1 MPHLL
6 RQNLLLPA
14 PPTVVMHDPRTH
26 LRHLPPAYSP
36 AQTPLSRDR
45 ERDFAPQ
52 VRYHLEQPHR
62 PKLRPC
68 KVIFVG
74 DCSVGKTAIVN
85 RFCFDKFQSNYKAT
99 IGVDFELENFSILG
113 HNYGLE
119 MWVYFRG
126 FLRSFTQHLTMFLRW
141 DTAGQERFKC
151 IAGAYYRNASVIVVT
166 FDMTKRDTLE
176 SAKKWLSSALNYNT
190 GQKPLIFLAGT
201 KADLLTKEEFV
212 RMERVAGLAASEMQA
227 EYWSVSA
234 RSGFKVTEL
243 FQRIAGLA
251 FEEAIKQELKYHK
264 GTAQE
269 KGKTDASAKS
279 QTFDLRNFI
288 ISRFA
293 PQKSGC
299 AC

>member
-52 VRYHLEQPHR
+52 VRYHLEMPRR

-99 IGVDFELENFSILG
+99 IGVDFELENFNILG

-119 MWVYFRG
+119 M
-126 FLRSFTQHLTMFLRW
+126 W

-176 SAKKWLSSALNYNT
+176 SAKKWLNSALNYNT

-201 KADLLTKEEFV
+201 KADLLTKEEFL
-212 RMERVAGLAASEMQA
+212 RMERLAGLAASEMQA

-234 RSGFKVTEL
+234 RSGYKVTEL

-269 KGKTDASAKS
+269 MGKTDASTKS

-288 ISRFA
+288 SSRFA